1 MVDTRLDLGAAHAQ
15 HQASRAD
22 TAVGSPTA
30 KAPVADV
37 AAVEDV
43 VAVVWN
49 VVVAV
54 VAEVE
59 LVADLRQA
67 QLPVAARLR
76 LE

>member
-1 MVDTRLDLGAAHAQ
+1 LDHGAAHAQ

-22 TAVGSPTA
+22 TVVGSPTA
-30 KAPVADV
+30 KALVADV
-37 AAVEDV
+37 AAAEDV
-43 VAVVWN
+43 VVVVWN

-59 LVADLRQA
+59 LVVDLRQA